1 MTGHPQPPHKKV
13 MNIEIRV
20 DMLDPTP
27 ICPRSKPP
35 AGVSVTPLRSEIYN
49 GPIPDHAG
57 LYCIIT
63 IVGSVPA
70 TVLAAWITDHFIQY
84 RPKRIKMEQEEIFFK
99 DGEIERIVKKKYEQ
113 K

>member
-1 MTGHPQPPHKKV
+1 M
-13 MNIEIRV
+13 EIRV
-20 DMLDPTP
+20 DLLNPNP
-27 ICPRSKPP
+27 IRPISKPP
-35 AGVSVTPLRSEIYN
+35 DGVSVTPLRSEIYN
-49 GPIPDHAG
+49 GPVPDHAG

-70 TVLAAWITDHFIQY
+70 TVLAAWISEHFIQY

>member
-1 MTGHPQPPHKKV
+1 MS
-13 MNIEIRV
+13 MEIRV
-20 DMLDPTP
+20 DLLNPKHIKPVST
-27 ICPRSKPP
+27 PP

-49 GPIPDHAG
+49 GPVPDHEG

-70 TVLAAWITDHFIQY
+70 TVLAAWISEHFIQY
-84 RPKRIKMEQEEIFFK
+84 RPKRIKIEQEEIFFK
-99 DGEIERIVKKKYEQ
+99 DGEIERVVKTKYEQ